1 MKNISNTIGNLKAN
15 FRFVAQCLNQLHHHV
30 PLEESV
36 GTCITRWPVF
46 RVAQLSG
53 VRTQQLYITTVG
65 RAWNITH
72 SSWRLHLNNSIK
84 ASQRSR
90 DEHNQHARC
99 CIRFDFCFTQRIANI
114 LLALQSCGSQ
124 TVARP
129 FMICRKLEI
138 CSLSPCDYSRG

>member
-1 MKNISNTIGNLKAN
+1 M
-15 FRFVAQCLNQLHHHV
+15 

-36 GTCITRWPVF
+36 GTCITRLPVF

-53 VRTQQLYITTVG
+53 VRTQQLCITNAG

-90 DEHNQHARC
+90 DEHN
-99 CIRFDFCFTQRIANI
+99 
-114 LLALQSCGSQ
+114 
-124 TVARP
+124 
-129 FMICRKLEI
+129 
-138 CSLSPCDYSRG
+138 